1 MDELWITQRAELI
14 ALGRVG
20 LAVLLGAAIGVER
33 EVADKPAGLRTH
45 MLVAGAAALMLS
57 LGKFLVEHFSEVSP
71 ASGLRLDP
79 IRLIEAVVTG
89 VAFLGAG
96 TIIRDRSTGTAVRGL
111 TTAASV
117 LFTAV
122 VGAAVA
128 LSLYTLAVG
137 ATAVLLAT
145 LRLVMRLE
153 RRLL

>member
-1 MDELWITQRAELI
+1 MDELWMTQRPELI

-57 LGKFLVEHFSEVSP
+57 LGNFLVDHFSEGAS

-96 TIIRDRSTGTAVRGL
+96 TIIRDRNTGTAVRGL

-122 VGAAVA
+122 VGAAVS

-145 LRLVMRLE
+145 LRLVGLLE